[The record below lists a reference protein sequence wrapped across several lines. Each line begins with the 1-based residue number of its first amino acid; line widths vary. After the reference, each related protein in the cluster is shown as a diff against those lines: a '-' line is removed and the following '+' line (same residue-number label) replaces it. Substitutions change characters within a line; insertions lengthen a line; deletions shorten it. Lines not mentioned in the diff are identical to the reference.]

1 LHADNLELSIK
12 NRPGIFIVVDSLNR
26 KNLKMWVQVPL
37 SLNGFLSIRF
47 SYQRTFSL
55 FMGLFLVST
64 GAIEYYNISRRHASN
79 PKLKLN
85 GNIFNKAINKVKS
98 LFAVNSVS
106 FA

>member
-1 LHADNLELSIK
+1 MSSSLTQPRRFLIKGSLVEPFSI
-12 NRPGIFIVVDSLNR
+12 I
-26 KNLKMWVQVPL
+26 
-37 SLNGFLSIRF
+37 
-47 SYQRTFSL
+47 
-55 FMGLFLVST
+55 MGLFLVST

>member
-1 LHADNLELSIK
+1 MSSSLTRLRRPTNEGFSNESPFSI
-12 NRPGIFIVVDSLNR
+12 I
-26 KNLKMWVQVPL
+26 
-37 SLNGFLSIRF
+37 
-47 SYQRTFSL
+47 
-55 FMGLFLVST
+55 MGLFLVST
-64 GAIEYYNISRRHASN
+64 GAIEYYNISRRYALN